1 MKFNFL
7 YFLFFLFIYSN
18 IFSYEVLI
26 KGNKKL
32 SIEDIQ
38 TFSDIDLSKKN
49 LTLNEINNLV
59 NDLYLTD
66 LIYDLSLIY
75 SKNVAEIS
83 IEESKIINE
92 VFFNGNIFIKDDL
105 LVQQISSSKGNL
117 LNKKKLTNDINIIRS
132 TYLNNGYKDAS
143 ININIE
149 NFSNDRVNVIFSIDE
164 GKPSKITKIVFKGN
178 NFFSDS
184 YLNKIIISEKI
195 SPLNFFSNSSNL
207 NESIFQFD
215 INKILNLYQSYG
227 FFDVKLSYELIET
240 GDNSFKL
247 TYIIE
252 ENNRYKI
259 ADLKFNLTLFD
270 ISNNKIFEKL
280 NEDLSKI
287 DYFYDKLLFDKYI
300 NLLNE
305 ELRSKNINDY
315 FISFSAKLESS
326 NLILLFEEKKL
337 DIISINKIDI
347 SGNSIT
353 KDKTLRSKL
362 LFEPGD
368 IYNQYFINK
377 SKNNLLNL
385 KYIQDVDIITT
396 SQNNA
401 SDITI
406 DIEENKKTGN
416 ILFGGSLSG
425 DTGFGIAFSI
435 KDYNFLGSGNE
446 INSSFNINAERYLF
460 DITFTNYPYYNN
472 NIKSTY
478 NIYNSE
484 IDLTGSYGFKS
495 RRYGLG
501 YGVGF
506 DYNNKIYISSNINLS
521 NEKNFSQVNSSSA
534 IIDNIGEFNL
544 FDLNFNITRDSTND
558 ILYPTDGSFNSF
570 SLKYSPENFS
580 DDAFYKISFR
590 NNIFKTINENDNFV
604 FISNNAGLA
613 ESLNGNL
620 RTINTFSLGGNNFK
634 GFDYKGVGPI
644 IDNTYLGGNKY
655 FTSTIGYGDNF
666 IFDES
671 DNIIMKLSYTTGS
684 IWDSDYSDDKFEIRS
699 SLGVSLDFMTA
710 IPVTLSYSI
719 PVSKNVNDKTRS
731 FNFFLGTS
739 F

>member
-66 LIYDLSLIY
+66 LIYDLSLLY

-117 LNKKKLTNDINIIRS
+117 LNKKKLTNDINIIKS

-215 INKILNLYQSYG
+215 INKILNLYQRYG

-247 TYIIE
+247 AYIIE

-270 ISNNKIFEKL
+270 ISINKIFEKL
-280 NEDLSKI
+280 NEDLSKN

-305 ELRSKNINDY
+305 ELRSKNINDH

-416 ILFGGSLSG
+416 IMFGGSLSG

-446 INSSFNINAERYLF
+446 INSSININAERYLF
-460 DITFTNYPYYNN
+460 DISFTNYPYYNN

-544 FDLNFNITRDSTND
+544 FDLNFNITRDTTND

-580 DDAFYKISFR
+580 DDTFYKIAFK

-644 IDNTYLGGNKY
+644 INNTYLGGNKY

-666 IFDES
+666 IFDDS
-671 DNIIMKLSYTTGS
+671 DNIIMKLFYTTGS

>member
-66 LIYDLSLIY
+66 LIYDLSLLY

-117 LNKKKLTNDINIIRS
+117 LNKKKLTNDINIIKS

-215 INKILNLYQSYG
+215 INKILNLYQRYG

-247 TYIIE
+247 AYIIE

-270 ISNNKIFEKL
+270 ISINKIFEKL
-280 NEDLSKI
+280 NEDLSKN

-305 ELRSKNINDY
+305 ELRSKNINDH

-416 ILFGGSLSG
+416 IMFGGSLSG

-446 INSSFNINAERYLF
+446 INSSININAERYLF
-460 DITFTNYPYYNN
+460 DISFTNYPYYNN

-544 FDLNFNITRDSTND
+544 FDLNFNITRDTTND

-580 DDAFYKISFR
+580 DDTFYKISFR

-644 IDNTYLGGNKY
+644 INNTYLGGNKY

-666 IFDES
+666 IFDDS
-671 DNIIMKLSYTTGS
+671 DNIIMKLFYTTGS

>member
-66 LIYDLSLIY
+66 LIYDLSLLY

-117 LNKKKLTNDINIIRS
+117 LNKKKLTNDINIIKS

-215 INKILNLYQSYG
+215 INKILNLYQRYG

-247 TYIIE
+247 AYIIE

-270 ISNNKIFEKL
+270 ISINKIFEKL
-280 NEDLSKI
+280 NEDLSKN

-305 ELRSKNINDY
+305 ELRSKNINDH

-416 ILFGGSLSG
+416 IMFGGSLSG

-446 INSSFNINAERYLF
+446 INSSININAERYLF
-460 DITFTNYPYYNN
+460 DISFTNYPYYNN

-544 FDLNFNITRDSTND
+544 FDLNFNITRDTTND
-558 ILYPTDGSFNSF
+558 ILYPTDGSYNSF

-580 DDAFYKISFR
+580 DDTFYKISFR

-644 IDNTYLGGNKY
+644 INNTYLGGNKY

-666 IFDES
+666 IFDDS
-671 DNIIMKLSYTTGS
+671 DNIIMKLFYTTGS

>member
-7 YFLFFLFIYSN
+7 YFLFILFTYSN

-49 LTLNEINNLV
+49 LTLNEIDSLV
-59 NDLYLTD
+59 NDLYLSE
-66 LIYDLSLIY
+66 LIYDLSLLY
-75 SKNVAEIS
+75 SKNIAEIS

-92 VFFNGNIFIKDDL
+92 VFFNGNTFIKDDL

-117 LNKKKLTNDINIIRS
+117 LNKKKLTNDTNIIKL

-149 NFSNDRVNVIFSIDE
+149 KFSNDRVNIIFSIDE
-164 GKPSKITKIVFKGN
+164 GKPSKITKIDFKGN
-178 NFFSDS
+178 SFFSDS
-184 YLNKIIISEKI
+184 YLNKSIISEKI

-215 INKILNLYQSYG
+215 INKILNLYQRYG

-247 TYIIE
+247 SYIIE

-270 ISNNKIFEKL
+270 ISNNKIFKKL
-280 NEDLSKI
+280 NKDLSKN

-305 ELRSKNINDY
+305 ELRSKNINDF

-326 NLILLFEEKKL
+326 NLIISFEEKKL
-337 DIISINKIDI
+337 DITSINKIDI

-368 IYNQYFINK
+368 FYNQYFINK

-396 SQNNA
+396 SQNNV

-446 INSSFNINAERYLF
+446 INSSININAERYLF
-460 DITFTNYPYYNN
+460 DISFTNYPHYNN
-472 NIKSTY
+472 KISSTY

-506 DYNNKIYISSNINLS
+506 DYNNNIYISSKINLS
-521 NEKNFSQVNSSSA
+521 NEKNFSQANSSLA

-544 FDLNFNITRDSTND
+544 LDLNFNITRDTTND
-558 ILYPTDGSFNSF
+558 ILYPTDGSYNSF

-580 DDAFYKISFR
+580 DDTFYKIAFK

-644 IDNTYLGGNKY
+644 INNTYLGGNKY

-671 DNIIMKLSYTTGS
+671 DNIIIKLFYTAGS

>member
-49 LTLNEINNLV
+49 LTLNEIDNLV
-59 NDLYLTD
+59 NDLYLSD
-66 LIYDLSLIY
+66 LIYDLSLLY
-75 SKNVAEIS
+75 SKNIAEIS

-117 LNKKKLTNDINIIRS
+117 LNKKKLTNDINIIKS

-215 INKILNLYQSYG
+215 INKILNLYQRYG

-247 TYIIE
+247 AYIIE

-270 ISNNKIFEKL
+270 ISINKIFEKL
-280 NEDLSKI
+280 NEDLSKN

-305 ELRSKNINDY
+305 ELRSKNINDH

-326 NLILLFEEKKL
+326 NLIISFEEKKL
-337 DIISINKIDI
+337 DITSINKIDI

-416 ILFGGSLSG
+416 IMFGGSLSG

-446 INSSFNINAERYLF
+446 INSSININAERYLF
-460 DITFTNYPYYNN
+460 DISFTNYPYYNN

-544 FDLNFNITRDSTND
+544 FDLNFNITRDTTND

-580 DDAFYKISFR
+580 DDTFYKISFR

-644 IDNTYLGGNKY
+644 INNTYLGGNKY

-666 IFDES
+666 IFDDS
-671 DNIIMKLSYTTGS
+671 DNIIMKLFYTTGS

>member
-66 LIYDLSLIY
+66 LIYDLSLLY

-117 LNKKKLTNDINIIRS
+117 LNKKKLTNDINIIKS

-184 YLNKIIISEKI
+184 YLNKTIISEKI

-215 INKILNLYQSYG
+215 INKILNLYQRYG

-247 TYIIE
+247 AYIIE

-270 ISNNKIFEKL
+270 ISINKIFEKL
-280 NEDLSKI
+280 NEDLSKN

-326 NLILLFEEKKL
+326 NLIISFEEKKL
-337 DIISINKIDI
+337 DITSINKIDI

-416 ILFGGSLSG
+416 IMFGGSLSG

-446 INSSFNINAERYLF
+446 INSSININAERYLF
-460 DITFTNYPYYNN
+460 DISFTNYPYYNN

-544 FDLNFNITRDSTND
+544 FDLNFNITRDTTND

-580 DDAFYKISFR
+580 DDTFYKISFR

-644 IDNTYLGGNKY
+644 INNTYLGGNKY

-666 IFDES
+666 IFDDS
-671 DNIIMKLSYTTGS
+671 DNIIMKLFYTTGS